1 MTGNYRLEKRR
12 ENEQLK
18 ANLKGQPSIYNT
30 EDKESNDEGQS
41 RTYYTEDKG
50 SNDELIKF
58 CESIPK
64 KLTEN
69 SVFENNQYKYINHLA
84 KKGTINGIMKANK
97 GNTEEDNTEGNNNLT
112 IKQLV
117 AAFEAEMDIFKYL
130 MSKHK
135 NSRALAF
142 VKLIVEP
149 TYELWKKSCQ
159 KEIDN
164 AIKECKIT
172 SDITKNYDDN
182 YDIITH
188 QTAKEYLDTISKY
201 QGRNEFYRN
210 KPDGKSF
217 VETWYGKKHRDSCVE
232 EEDSVEINGNKM
244 YNVNGILNYHRGIQ
258 RGINVLREAAKKH
271 RHTRGNIFADE
282 FKKIVN
288 ASQKVLDLAC
298 SNPEK
303 LSKMEDFC

>member
-1 MTGNYRLEKRR
+1 MIGNYPLKKRR
-12 ENEQLK
+12 ETEQLK
-18 ANLKGQPSIYNT
+18 ANLKGQSRTYNT
-30 EDKESNDEGQS
+30 EDKGSNDEGQS
-41 RTYYTEDKG
+41 RTYNTEDKG

-69 SVFENNQYKYINHLA
+69 SVFENNKYKYINHLA
-84 KKGTINGIMKANK
+84 KKGTTNGIMKANK
-97 GNTEEDNTEGNNNLT
+97 ISNNLT

-117 AAFEAEMDIFKYL
+117 VAFKAEMDIFKYL

-182 YDIITH
+182 YDIVTH
-188 QTAKEYLDTISKY
+188 QTAKEYLDAISKY

-210 KPDGKSF
+210 KLDGKSF

-282 FKKIVN
+282 FKEIVN
-288 ASQKVLDLAC
+288 ASRKVLDLAC

>member
-1 MTGNYRLEKRR
+1 MTGNYALKQRR
-12 ENEQLK
+12 KIEDLK
-18 ANLKGQPSIYNT
+18 ANLKGRPGTYNT
-30 EDKESNDEGQS
+30 GDKESNDESQS
-41 RTYYTEDKG
+41 RTYNTEDKG

-97 GNTEEDNTEGNNNLT
+97 ISNLT
-112 IKQLV
+112 IQQLV
-117 AAFEAEMDIFKYL
+117 VAFEAEMDIFKYL

-149 TYELWKKSCQ
+149 TYDLWKKSCQ

-164 AIKECKIT
+164 AIKEGTIT
-172 SDITKNYDDN
+172 SDITKDYDNN
-182 YDIITH
+182 YDIVTH
-188 QTAKEYLDTISKY
+188 QTAKEYLDAISKY
-201 QGRNEFYRN
+201 QGRNELYRY

-217 VETWYGKKHRDSCVE
+217 VETWYGKKHRDSCIE
-232 EEDSVEINGNKM
+232 EEDSVEIDGNKM
-244 YNVNGILNYHRGIQ
+244 YNVNGILNYHIGIQ